1 MRQSLFWIRRC
12 HLWKVERE
20 SGVNFEEILSEARA
34 AQKRGYGEYITVR
47 GVRIR
52 YVAAGSGT
60 PVFLL
65 HGLGEF
71 LETWTF
77 NLPLLSRRYRVYAL
91 DSPGHGLSD
100 KCESC
105 YPLDEATRFGVDIMD
120 AFGVRS
126 AALIAHSLGGA
137 VGINM
142 AVNHPERVSQLVVV
156 DPAGL
161 MAKLPLFYRLA
172 SLPVWG
178 AAMVNLIGK
187 PLLEMGIRK
196 LFYDPDFLSPEM
208 LDLAWKYFDMSGRKN
223 TLHQIIRQNA
233 NLKGVRPEAVL
244 REKVQRLKV
253 PTLFVH
259 GAQDSLFPLAEVQ
272 EVVKMVPGARMAVI
286 DRCGHCP
293 QIEKAVEFNEVVMAF
308 LNSD

>member
-1 MRQSLFWIRRC
+1 
-12 HLWKVERE
+12 
-20 SGVNFEEILSEARA
+20 VNFDEILSEARA

-52 YVAAGSGT
+52 YVAVGVGT

-77 NLPLLSRRYRVYAL
+77 NLPPLSRRYRVYAI

-100 KCESC
+100 NCESC
-105 YPLDEATRFGVDIMD
+105 YSLEEATRFGIDIMD
-120 AFGVRS
+120 AFGVPS
-126 AALIAHSLGGA
+126 AALIAHSMGGA

-142 AVNHPERVSQLVVV
+142 ALNYPERVSRLVVV

-161 MAKLPLFYRLA
+161 SAGLPLFYRLA

-178 AAMVNLIGK
+178 ATVVNLIVK
-187 PLLEMGIRK
+187 PLLQRGIRK
-196 LFYDPDFLSPEM
+196 LCYDPEFLSQEM
-208 LDLAWKYFDMSGRKN
+208 LDLAWKYFDMPGRKN
-223 TLHQIIRQNA
+223 TLHQIIRYNV
-233 NLKGVRPEAVL
+233 NLSGVRPQAML
-244 REKVQRLKV
+244 REKVRRLKV

-259 GAQDSLFPLAEVQ
+259 GAQDSLFPLAEVR
-272 EVVKMVPGARMAVI
+272 EVVKTVPGAKMEVI

-293 QIEKAVEFNEVVMAF
+293 QIEKAVEFNEAVMAF

>member
-1 MRQSLFWIRRC
+1 M
-12 HLWKVERE
+12 
-20 SGVNFEEILSEARA
+20 NFDEILSEARA

-52 YVAAGSGT
+52 YVAVGSGA

-77 NLPLLSRRYRVYAL
+77 NLPPLSRRYRVYAL

-105 YPLDEATRFGVDIMD
+105 YALDEATRFGINILD
-120 AFGVRS
+120 ALGVKS
-126 AALIAHSLGGA
+126 AALIGHSMGGA
-137 VGINM
+137 VAINM
-142 AVNHPERVSQLVVV
+142 ALNHPERVSRLVVV

-161 MAKLPLFYRLA
+161 LAELPLFYRLA

-178 AAMVNLIGK
+178 AMAVNLIIK
-187 PLLEMGIRK
+187 PLLERGIRN
-196 LFYDPDFLSPEM
+196 LCYDPGFLSQEM
-208 LDLAWKYFDMSGRKN
+208 LDLAWKYFDMPGRKN
-223 TLHQIIRQNA
+223 TLHQIIRYNV
-233 NLKGVRPEAVL
+233 NLSGVRPEAVL
-244 REKVQRLKV
+244 KEKVQRLEV
-253 PTLFVH
+253 PILFVH
-259 GAQDSLFPLAEVQ
+259 GAQDSLFPLAEVR
-272 EVVKMVPGARMAVI
+272 EVVETVPGARMAVI

-293 QIEKAVEFNEVVMAF
+293 QIEKAVEFNEEVMAF
-308 LNSD
+308 LSSD